1 MLIDPYGTVF
11 DAKTGLPVAG
21 ATVTL
26 LDQNG
31 QPIADNIAY
40 KLDEQTGEL
49 VTIPA
54 KQITN
59 SEGKFIYPLV
69 KTGTYSFVVDT
80 TTIPGNKRYSFVS
93 DKSVYP
99 SFPADKAVD
108 LEWSY
113 AGKFTLNNGDPA
125 LNIDIPIDPDLTVP
139 TSPLFV
145 QKVAT

>member
-1 MLIDPYGTVF
+1 YTLPTAFAEVGVSYDALLQTIKRDQVQVSLTDCLDAQGNSTQTFTDISTQVLIDPYGTVF

-59 SEGKFIYPLV
+59 S
-69 KTGTYSFVVDT
+69 
-80 TTIPGNKRYSFVS
+80 
-93 DKSVYP
+93 
-99 SFPADKAVD
+99 
-108 LEWSY
+108 
-113 AGKFTLNNGDPA
+113 
-125 LNIDIPIDPDLTVP
+125 
-139 TSPLFV
+139 
-145 QKVAT
+145 